1 MTARYVVKR
10 ILALGGHFARQVG
23 SHARYSATY
32 SDAAG
37 NDATCH
43 TTVPM
48 HSGDIPRRTLRSIE
62 KAMEPA
68 FGKGWLR

>member
-1 MTARYVVKR
+1 M
-10 ILALGGHFARQVG
+10 LAN
-23 SHARYSATY
+23 SAKY

-37 NDATCH
+37 NEATCH

-48 HSGDIPRRTLRSIE
+48 HTGDIPKGTLGSIE